1 MSDELT
7 IQPGVNP
14 QIQPKKTSTTPY
26 ALGGAAVGAAAGWG
40 ASALYKG
47 TPSAKSYEELIK
59 DANEKDVVDLK
70 AKKEALDKAEKELAD
85 AGKVVYDG
93 KEKEALDKAIKA
105 RDEELARLTTEKKVT
120 IKKGGEIVPF
130 DPNWSMTDKQK
141 TDYKNLYTKYEAAKN
156 NLESSKA
163 YTDLNNA
170 ISSRKLAINDMFEDI
185 IKDAEAEIKPKST
198 RRKDIKSLDEYL
210 SSNRGKNA
218 IEDAITKHKIARLT
232 DSEIIKLGGGEK
244 ALVDTKP
251 ALVSPGYKYI
261 PVTAKDGSV
270 KYAKVQTTKMV
281 GRTEFQKLMEART
294 DEIAEKVS
302 NSFKTYTDDLKKL
315 GDLPKTIKIDKGLLR
330 NLGIKRADVDQAF
343 LDDLKINLKSFESD
357 LKAVD
362 GAKLVKDPATG
373 AWSYDSAVQA
383 ILDKHSVDTPAEAK
397 KVLDAKLGIGRKYV
411 AEEKALLES
420 IDSIVGKDV
429 TLSKLENRMSKLK
442 KSDNNLNK
450 IESQIKGQFKKYIG
464 TDTTTTVNKAL
475 TQEEAMKK
483 DSYKQLAKVVED
495 KQALYDKVAAEKGKV
510 NETAKKAAEEVKNK
524 AKSELD
530 DLVKTLNS
538 KVKGMSGGAKAA
550 VIGGLAVVGGL
561 IGANMAKSKNKNA
574 EAAARQI
581 IA

>member
-47 TPSAKSYEELIK
+47 TPRAKSYEELIK

-315 GDLPKTIKIDKGLLR
+315 GDLPKTMKIDKGLLR

-362 GAKLVKDPATG
+362 GAKLVKNPATG

-495 KQALYDKVAAEKGKV
+495 KQAIYDKVAAEKGKV

>member
-14 QIQPKKTSTTPY
+14 QIQPKKTSTIPY

-120 IKKGGEIVPF
+120 IKKGSEIVPF

-315 GDLPKTIKIDKGLLR
+315 GDLPKTMKIDKGLLR

-343 LDDLKINLKSFESD
+343 LEDLKINLKSFESD

-362 GAKLVKDPATG
+362 GAKLVKNPATG

-495 KQALYDKVAAEKGKV
+495 KQAIYDKVAAEKGKV
-510 NETAKKAAEEVKNK
+510 NETAKKAAEEAKNK

>member
-1 MSDELT
+1 
-7 IQPGVNP
+7 
-14 QIQPKKTSTTPY
+14 
-26 ALGGAAVGAAAGWG
+26 
-40 ASALYKG
+40 
-47 TPSAKSYEELIK
+47 
-59 DANEKDVVDLK
+59 
-70 AKKEALDKAEKELAD
+70 
-85 AGKVVYDG
+85 
-93 KEKEALDKAIKA
+93 
-105 RDEELARLTTEKKVT
+105 
-120 IKKGGEIVPF
+120 
-130 DPNWSMTDKQK
+130 
-141 TDYKNLYTKYEAAKN
+141 
-156 NLESSKA
+156 
-163 YTDLNNA
+163 
-170 ISSRKLAINDMFEDI
+170 
-185 IKDAEAEIKPKST
+185 
-198 RRKDIKSLDEYL
+198 
-210 SSNRGKNA
+210 
-218 IEDAITKHKIARLT
+218 
-232 DSEIIKLGGGEK
+232 
-244 ALVDTKP
+244 
-251 ALVSPGYKYI
+251 
-261 PVTAKDGSV
+261 
-270 KYAKVQTTKMV
+270 
-281 GRTEFQKLMEART
+281 MEART

-315 GDLPKTIKIDKGLLR
+315 GDLPKTMKIDKGLLR

-362 GAKLVKDPATG
+362 GAKLVKNPATG

-495 KQALYDKVAAEKGKV
+495 KQAIYDKVAAEKGKV

>member
-14 QIQPKKTSTTPY
+14 QIQPKKTSTIPY

-315 GDLPKTIKIDKGLLR
+315 GDLPKTMKIDKGLLR

-362 GAKLVKDPATG
+362 GAKLVKNPATG

-495 KQALYDKVAAEKGKV
+495 KQAIYDKVAAEKGKV